1 MIHFRSSHRIRERA
15 GHAPG
20 YLALDIRLPTLIEY
34 RKRGIGPDF
43 AVVGRTILYSRAH
56 FQTWLENGGTRAF
69 DHGPTR
75 EAALAERPKTRKPKT
90 AKAGPSTTDTEC
102 GRQSPGENA
111 SAPPQL
117 TGQTNGD
124 DHYLH
129 R

>member
-43 AVVGRTILYSRAH
+43 AVVGRTILYSHAH

-69 DHGPTR
+69 TGNEPAP
-75 EAALAERPKTRKPKT
+75 EQAKARKPKAAERA
-90 AKAGPSTTDTEC
+90 AKAGPPTTDTE
-102 GRQSPGENA
+102 GERPASPRRAKRRVITE
-111 SAPPQL
+111 AP
-117 TGQTNGD
+117 T
-124 DHYLH
+124 
-129 R
+129 

>member
-56 FQTWLENGGTRAF
+56 FQTCLENGGTRAF
-69 DHGPTR
+69 TGNEPAPEQAPEQPMGRRGARDAPSVNGPTGHR
-75 EAALAERPKTRKPKT
+75 
-90 AKAGPSTTDTEC
+90 AGPHHQP
-102 GRQSPGENA
+102 R
-111 SAPPQL
+111 
-117 TGQTNGD
+117 GD
-124 DHYLH
+124 RDDGYQPS
-129 R
+129 